1 MLELDVKIESGDLYD
16 YMMAHTY
23 NSASGIIGSCFGALM
38 VVIGVMNKQ
47 WIFLIGGV
55 VLLVYLPWTL
65 FLKSKQQALNNPTFK
80 TPLHYVLN
88 EEGLTV
94 SQGEVS
100 QSQAWENMFKAT
112 STNRSIIVYTSPVN
126 ATIIPRK
133 ALGQDVSKCIEIIS
147 THMPPNK
154 VKIRY

>member
-1 MLELDVKIESGDLYD
+1 M
-16 YMMAHTY
+16 
-23 NSASGIIGSCFGALM
+23 
-38 VVIGVMNKQ
+38 
-47 WIFLIGGV
+47 
-55 VLLVYLPWTL
+55 LLVYLPWTL
-65 FLKSKQQALNNPTFK
+65 FLKSKQQAFNNPAFK
-80 TPLHYVLN
+80 NKLHYVLDDS
-88 EEGLTV
+88 GLTV
-94 SQGEVS
+94 SQGDAS

-147 THMPPNK
+147 THMPPNR